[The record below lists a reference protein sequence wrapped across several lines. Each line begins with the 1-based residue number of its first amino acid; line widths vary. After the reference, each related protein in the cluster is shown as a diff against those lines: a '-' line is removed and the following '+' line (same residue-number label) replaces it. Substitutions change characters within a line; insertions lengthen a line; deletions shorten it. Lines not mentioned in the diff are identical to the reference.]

1 MKGSAAFLLLIGL
14 CASAPARSADPV
26 PEDARRHVVRGHTA
40 VEMAKSP
47 KDYRAAIEEFERAV
61 RIAPQWADA
70 YYNLGMVQ
78 SRAGRSREAIVN
90 LKRYLELAPNA
101 ADAAQVRDEIVAL
114 EYRLERE
121 AQFEELQGG
130 GWLVGEPSGLLP
142 PVGPAYEFRLEGDRI
157 VLQRS
162 LEAGIG
168 TDEVVVDTL
177 GGLAPF
183 ERYAKGRFSE
193 RFELQRDGLA
203 LHGQYVRSAYQEEK
217 SGCTIPE
224 DRTDARGRLD
234 PQRKRIELQ
243 YRRQYY
249 RARYASSPFST
260 SCSGVVPLRSEE
272 RSEVLVRQPGPQP
285 QGAVGVRIEQDSG
298 GAVIVRE
305 VVARSPAERAG
316 LRAGDRL
323 IAIDGKEVAGLT
335 LPQVAQRLRG
345 APATTV
351 TIQVLRAGNAEP
363 LVVAVT
369 RSGEPKAA
377 GAR

>member
-1 MKGSAAFLLLIGL
+1 MKGIGAFLLFVGL
-14 CASAPARSADPV
+14 CASAPGRAADAV
-26 PEDARRHVVRGHTA
+26 PEDARRHFVRGRTA

-47 KDYRAAIEEFERAV
+47 EDYRAAIEEFERAV
-61 RIAPQWADA
+61 KIAPRWADA

-78 SRAGRSREAIVN
+78 ARAGHSREAIAS

-121 AQFEELQGG
+121 AQLTELQGG

-142 PVGPAYEFRLEGDRI
+142 PVGPAYELRLDGDRI

-162 LEAGIG
+162 DEAGIG
-168 TDEVVVDTL
+168 TDEVVFDAL
-177 GGLAPF
+177 GGVAPF
-183 ERYAKGRFSE
+183 ERSAKGRLSE
-193 RFELQRDGLA
+193 RFELRRDGLA
-203 LHGQYVRSAYQEEK
+203 LNGQYVRSAYREER

-224 DRTDARGRLD
+224 DRSDARGRLD
-234 PQRKRIELQ
+234 PQRQRIELQ
-243 YRRQYY
+243 YRRQFY
-249 RARYASSPFST
+249 RARYSSSLFST
-260 SCSGVVPLRSEE
+260 SCSGVAPLRSEE
-272 RSEVLVRQPGPQP
+272 RSVVLVRRHAPP
-285 QGAVGVRIEQDSG
+285 QGVVGVRIEEDAE

-305 VVARSPAERAG
+305 VVAGSPAERAG

-323 IAIDGKEVAGLT
+323 IAIDGKEVAGLKT
-335 LPQVAQRLRG
+335 PEVAQRLRG

-351 TIQVLRAGNAEP
+351 TIEVLRAGNAEP

-369 RSGEPKAA
+369 RSGEPQGA